1 MNVSLRLLL
10 RRSLTLPEKFSTLFP
25 LRKHPALKQSQPL
38 KSQLL
43 PKIPTPLKLFDLFG
57 KYLIPTKKLLFPPTT
72 PTPYPPPPPHPPPEK
87 C

>member
-10 RRSLTLPEKFSTLFP
+10 RRILTLPEKFSTLFP
-25 LRKHPALKQSQPL
+25 LRKYPALKQSQPL

-43 PKIPTPLKLFDLFG
+43 PKIPTPLKLFDPFG
-57 KYLIPTKKLLFPPTT
+57 KCLIPTEKLSFPLTT
-72 PTPYPPPPPHPPPEK
+72 NPTPEI